1 MRIGVISDTH
11 DNLDAIKAGVEIL
24 IEREVQF
31 VFHAG
36 DLVSPFTAKYF
47 SPLKDKFVAVYGNND
62 GDKVTLKNKY
72 ESAGLEIRGIFAEKD
87 IGGRKIALIHG
98 TTSEVVEAL
107 VKSEMYDIVLFGHS
121 HRTLVKKV
129 NNVLVVN
136 PGEAC
141 GYLHGK
147 RTLATIDTKEL
158 ISEIV
163 EL

>member
-47 SPLKDKFVAVYGNND
+47 GPLKDKFVAVYGNND